1 MIPSYKRTVPYVGII
16 PERKIVPHRVTRPN
30 VDELERRFA
39 EEYFIDM
46 DPEAAAERSG
56 LTRGA
61 GARLL
66 SKKHIQEYLANEA
79 GKRASRTQIH
89 ADEIQRRWWLL
100 ATADAR
106 ELVQLRR
113 VCCRYCYGIDNRY
126 QYTQEELRQAVA
138 QHKEKQIRKGTHEK
152 DWVPFDDQGGDGY
165 NRTAD
170 PNVECPECRGEG
182 VPTVWLED
190 SRNYSQAAAYLFD
203 GVEVGKDG
211 SIKIRMRDRGHAMD
225 RAAQQ
230 IGMLVQRRAVL
241 TLDPT
246 KLTDDQLEMVLKQ
259 FENLAQ
265 PVPDSSEIIEHEAV
279 YEEIDGQVGV
289 GVELK

>member
-1 MIPSYKRTVPYVGII
+1 MTPTYKRTVPYTGPANYVT
-16 PERKIVPHRVTRPN
+16 PERRTIERRINHKTN
-30 VDELERRFA
+30 ELEQRFA
-39 EEYFIDM
+39 EEYFVDM

-61 GARLL
+61 GARFLA
-66 SKKHIQEYLANEA
+66 KKNVQEYLAIEA
-79 GKRASRTQIH
+79 SRRASRTQIH
-89 ADEIQRRWWLL
+89 ADEIQRRWWML

-113 VCCRYCYGIDNRY
+113 ICCRYCYGIDNRY

-138 QHKEKQIRKGTHEK
+138 HHKDTQVRKGLREK
-152 DWVPFDDQGGDGY
+152 DWVPFDDQGGEGY
-165 NRTAD
+165 DRTAD
-170 PNVECPECRGEG
+170 PNAECPECRGEG

-211 SIKIRMRDRGHAMD
+211 SIKIKMRDRAHAMD

-259 FENLAQ
+259 FENLTQ
-265 PVPDSSEIIEHEAV
+265 PASSDAETIEHEAV
-279 YEEIDGQVGV
+279 YEEVDEQA
-289 GVELK
+289 ELE